1 MQLEDVLTLVE
12 IRDLSD
18 EFTMEQYH
26 KMADL
31 ESSVSMLT
39 IARIRGNLVYED
51 LLRQELNRLNSRGVD
66 ILTMGKLNR
75 LVNERVERL
84 QMHAK
89 EFNL

>member
-1 MQLEDVLTLVE
+1 M
-12 IRDLSD
+12 

-31 ESSVSMLT
+31 ESSISMLT

-75 LVNERVERL
+75 LVNERVEQL
-84 QMHAK
+84 QTYAR